1 MYGHDSRP
9 IEPTGLPRRKLC
21 PDKIRLGDGVSAV
34 HDGPA
39 WLFAPANAPR
49 KVLGALS
56 SDADVVVLDL
66 EDAVLPSEKLAAR
79 GDIAELVAV
88 GRRGLIFVR
97 VNACETPLCLGDIE
111 AAVAAGA
118 DGIMLPKAESQSH
131 ADCVNWTLAQL
142 DAKYGRPTPTKLV
155 PLVETAVGVAD
166 LASVKWGTRVTR
178 VAFGSVDFAVDLGLS
193 GPLAAPALAHAQHSL
208 VMASRLAGLEPPID
222 GVTLDARNA
231 ETCLQDSTLARGIGF
246 GGKLAIHPAQ
256 IAPIQQAFRPT
267 AEELAWA
274 QEISDAFDIAKATN
288 AAAVL
293 VRGRLVDLPVV
304 LQAQRL
310 LRQASG

>member
-1 MYGHDSRP
+1 M
-9 IEPTGLPRRKLC
+9 
-21 PDKIRLGDGVSAV
+21 
-34 HDGPA
+34 HDGPV

-118 DGIMLPKAESQSH
+118 DGIMLPKAESQAH
-131 ADCVNWTLAQL
+131 ADCMNWALAQL
-142 DAKYGRPTPTKLV
+142 DAKYDRPTPTMLV
-155 PLVETAVGVAD
+155 PLVETARGVAD
-166 LASVKWGTRVTR
+166 LAAVKWGPRVTR

-288 AAAVL
+288 AGAVL

>member
-1 MYGHDSRP
+1 M
-9 IEPTGLPRRKLC
+9 
-21 PDKIRLGDGVSAV
+21 
-34 HDGPA
+34 HDGPV

-66 EDAVLPSEKLAAR
+66 EDAVLPGDKLAAR
-79 GDIAELVAV
+79 AQLEVVHPENPG
-88 GRRGLIFVR
+88 
-97 VNACETPLCLGDIE
+97 IE

-118 DGIMLPKAESQSH
+118 DGIMLPKAESQAH
-131 ADCVNWTLAQL
+131 ADCVNWALAQL
-142 DAKYGRPTPTKLV
+142 DAKYARPKPTMLV
-155 PLVETAVGVAD
+155 PLVETARGVAD
-166 LASVKWGTRVTR
+166 LASVKWGARVNR
-178 VAFGSVDFAVDLGLS
+178 VAFGSVDFAVDLALS
-193 GPLAAPALAHAQHSL
+193 GPLSAPALAHAQHSL

-231 ETCLQDSTLARGIGF
+231 EACLQDSALARGIGF

-274 QEISDAFDIAKATN
+274 QEISDAFDVAKATN
-288 AAAVL
+288 SGAVL

-310 LRQASG
+310 LRQAAG